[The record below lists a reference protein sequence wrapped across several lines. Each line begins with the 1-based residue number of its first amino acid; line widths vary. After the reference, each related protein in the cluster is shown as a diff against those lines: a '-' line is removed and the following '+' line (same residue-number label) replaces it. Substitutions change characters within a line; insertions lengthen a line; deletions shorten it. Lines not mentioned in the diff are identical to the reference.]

1 LDKYTA
7 READRGFVA
16 FRHCS
21 RSAHAN
27 RCRDIAGGRCRNPR
41 YRDPAITSKITIA
54 AMMKAT
60 DWQDVG
66 PAVSV
71 AHDPSAAGIDPKSVD
86 TGA

>member
-1 LDKYTA
+1 MPQ
-7 READRGFVA
+7 
-16 FRHCS
+16 S
-21 RSAHAN
+21 RV
-27 RCRDIAGGRCRNPR
+27 IAMLQLPQG
-41 YRDPAITSKITIA
+41 STIA